1 MEYYESG
8 FLEELVALRSDHSW
22 ETAESCFSCFPVG
35 MNIVH
40 NDDEFYCN
48 NYNVISGNNIDLD
61 YEGKNPSLPL
71 PSSAT
76 TASFD
81 QGCSNFPPFDRY
93 TLMSYSFDGEFYTP
107 LPFGD
112 ELSPPLTADSYNTKH
127 DTPPVAAAF
136 HSGQEDLSAIL
147 DEVTNC
153 FHHQQN
159 LEAMEI
165 GCNNNGSRPCK
176 VEAAVHHQSCGR
188 EVASG
193 GGMWPEK
200 RSKVRNPHGQ
210 PSKNLMAERRR
221 RKRLNDRLSMLRSVV
236 PKISKM
242 DRTSI
247 LGDTIDYMK
256 ELLEKIKNLQG
267 EMEMGQNQLIQN
279 SIFKDVKPNE
289 MLVRN
294 SPKFDVQRRGES
306 DTKIEI
312 CCAGKPSLLLSTVKT
327 VESFGLEIQQC
338 VISCFNEFAMQA
350 SCTEAME
357 HREILSAEDIKQE
370 LFKNAGYGGRCL

>member
-8 FLEELVALRSDHSW
+8 FLEELLSLRSDDSW
-22 ETAESCFSCFPVG
+22 ETANG
-35 MNIVH
+35 
-40 NDDEFYCN
+40 DEVYCNN
-48 NYNVISGNNIDLD
+48 NYNVISGNFIDLD
-61 YEGKNPSLPL
+61 YEGKNPSPL
-71 PSSAT
+71 PSSSI

-81 QGCSNFPPFDRY
+81 HGCTNFPPFDRY
-93 TLMSYSFDGEFYTP
+93 TLMSCYSFDGEFYTP

-112 ELSPPLTADSYNTKH
+112 ELSPPLTADSSNTKL
-127 DTPPVAAAF
+127 DTPPPPPAAAF
-136 HSGQEDLSAIL
+136 RSGQEDLSAIL

-159 LEAMEI
+159 LEI
-165 GCNNNGSRPCK
+165 GCK
-176 VEAAVHHQSCGR
+176 VEAVHHQSCGGEAPR
-188 EVASG
+188 SG
-193 GGMWPEK
+193 GGIWPEK

-236 PKISKM
+236 PKISRM

-267 EMEMGQNQLIQN
+267 EMEMGQNQLSQN
-279 SIFKDVKPNE
+279 TIFKDVKPNE

-294 SPKFDVQRRGES
+294 SPKFDVLRRGES

-312 CCAGKPSLLLSTVKT
+312 CCAGKPSLLLSTVNT
-327 VESFGLEIQQC
+327 LESFGLEIQQC

-357 HREILSAEDIKQE
+357 HREILSEEDIKQQ